1 MDKARILYIES
12 DEIQR
17 KTVSSALR
25 SKGYRVTVAASEQIG
40 FRLFEKKTFDVILC
54 DLNLPKIDGIE
65 VLERIRCINLNIPF
79 IIFAARGSVAQAK
92 KAIKKG
98 ATHFVLK
105 PKDIHEIVIIIE
117 QVIERNKLQKVS
129 SDSQAFM
136 QTVIENVPDIIYSL
150 NPKGE
155 FISLSPSVEHVM
167 GYKPS
172 ELMGVSVFKIIH
184 PNDRLGVKESF
195 MSTAKSVDTRDKIIQ
210 FRMVTKTG
218 ETKHFEIRRK
228 MAIENGRMVR
238 NDGVARDITHRII
251 LEQKLKNYH
260 QQMVKANLDMQAV
273 QDELRAKNDEMEN
286 LLKEQSRN
294 KDELQTVIDSIP
306 DVIFLVDQK
315 GIIKATNRSVFD
327 YFGVSPDEIIDSS
340 HDEFI
345 DMIKSN
351 FEDFDKFLE
360 GQNQCKKA
368 PDCAGQL
375 SVTDIYKRGVR
386 VIKHKPGIL
395 SPTCFRVQDKDNNDT
410 GLVWVYTD
418 VSFIKHAD
426 EQVHT
431 IVDSSPIPTIISR
444 LEDGTILYANEEL
457 ARLVGLTTE
466 ELIGKNT
473 PDFYYNREDRKTVV
487 ESLRRDGYLRNFE
500 TQIKKADGSVVWM
513 IFSLVI
519 AHVGGEEVLL
529 GWLYDISERKKT
541 EEALRVSEERF
552 RSLVENANDVIYS
565 LTPKGEISYL
575 SPKFTDILGYEISEY
590 LGKSFSLLMHPDD
603 LKKSIELVQR
613 EMKTG
618 QQESGFEF
626 RIKHKEGHHCWF
638 VSHSSVILDDS
649 GNVMELVGVAHDIT
663 EMKKILDDLELAN
676 ETLRET
682 QAQLVQ
688 SEKMASLGSL
698 VAGIAHEINTPIG
711 AVSSMYDTLS
721 RSLEK
726 LDEIIKSKF
735 PADFKQLP
743 RVKSI
748 FKILDDSNQV
758 IRSGTERVVDIVRR
772 LKSFARLDEAEL
784 KTVDIHEGL
793 EDTLILIHHE
803 LKHNIRIIKKFGD
816 IPLITCFPGQLNQVF
831 LNLLINSKQSI
842 KDKGTIRITTF
853 AKNKK
858 VHIVFQDNGIGIS
871 KANISKVFDPGFTT
885 KGRGVG
891 AGLGLSICY
900 QIIQDHRG
908 WIKVESEPGKGTTF
922 TIVLPTDLEEILEK
936 EKNQG

>member
-105 PKDIHEIVIIIE
+105 PKDINEIVIIIE
-117 QVIERNKLQKVS
+117 QVIERNKLQKVF

-136 QTVIENVPDIIYSL
+136 QTVIGNVPDIIYSL

-613 EMKTG
+613 ELKTG

-638 VSHSSVILDDS
+638 VSHSSVIFDDS

-748 FKILDDSNQV
+748 FKILDDSNLV

-816 IPLITCFPGQLNQVF
+816 IPLIACFPGQLNQVF

-858 VHIVFQDNGIGIS
+858 VHIAFQDNGIGIS

-908 WIKVESEPGKGTTF
+908 RIKVESEPGKGTTF

>member
-105 PKDIHEIVIIIE
+105 PKDINEIVIIIE
-117 QVIERNKLQKVS
+117 QVIERNKLQKVF

-136 QTVIENVPDIIYSL
+136 QTVIGNVPDIIYSL

-613 EMKTG
+613 ELKTG

-638 VSHSSVILDDS
+638 VSHSSVIFDDS

-816 IPLITCFPGQLNQVF
+816 IPLIACFPGQLNQVF

-858 VHIVFQDNGIGIS
+858 VHIAFQDNGIGIS

-908 WIKVESEPGKGTTF
+908 RIKVESEPGKGTTF